1 MKSSDDHRTD
11 TNFGV
16 NEDGLPS
23 STPTEIDATLTV
35 LDQQQTTHHVAA
47 GSAVDGGIFYN
58 CDEEAS
64 NANAINTATSDS
76 LHIPGNVVV
85 AGKGTEQNTTITTTV
100 DVSED
105 QTQPS
110 SPLPLRPPTPLQNE
124 ESAANLTSIVESVV
138 AKIDEEEHNVEID
151 GTMIAEAAAAAV
163 AAVGDVQLAVDAALA
178 ADRHDEGATA
188 AAVAAVA
195 AAQANEIS
203 DATIAVGNES
213 EIDADVKKNEQRR
226 KRYREKSVEEDYLQP
241 EKKLK
246 KKWETRDEE
255 LASRRLKDRER
266 YAGMTPDQRE
276 EYNKKR
282 REQYHKQSEISR
294 QRRRERERERYH
306 SLEND
311 DAKNRNTRRAKL
323 ERERYQKLNQEQLEA
338 KNSRRRERAAAARAK
353 KAQDRNNEEDTN
365 NGTAAATTTT
375 ISPPD
380 ATHVGHSADS
390 VATAIAVDKD
400 VADADAATTTD
411 TKAGVILECKVD
423 KPESNG
429 AAEKAAMDEAA
440 GTVTNQNTFV

>member
-1 MKSSDDHRTD
+1 MMKDSPSSDDHRTD
-11 TNFGV
+11 TNFGI

-35 LDQQQTTHHVAA
+35 QEHELDQQQTTHHVAA

-64 NANAINTATSDS
+64 DANAINTATSDS

-110 SPLPLRPPTPLQNE
+110 SPLPLRPSTPLQNE

-163 AAVGDVQLAVDAALA
+163 AAVGDGKYCFSFYVGVCDVIRYDSIRCSNKSIPTYQNKPFQSRFNLYLIISSFSVVQLAVDAALA

-276 EYNKKR
+276 QYNQKR
-282 REQYHKQSEISR
+282 R
-294 QRRRERERERYH
+294 
-306 SLEND
+306 
-311 DAKNRNTRRAKL
+311 
-323 ERERYQKLNQEQLEA
+323 
-338 KNSRRRERAAAARAK
+338 
-353 KAQDRNNEEDTN
+353 
-365 NGTAAATTTT
+365 
-375 ISPPD
+375 
-380 ATHVGHSADS
+380 
-390 VATAIAVDKD
+390 
-400 VADADAATTTD
+400 
-411 TKAGVILECKVD
+411 
-423 KPESNG
+423 
-429 AAEKAAMDEAA
+429 
-440 GTVTNQNTFV
+440 